1 MGLGNF
7 KVGMPAML
15 AAWSLVVCCGLAAS
29 VPQAAAQSFGSMSA
43 MDLQAARDSY
53 FQSADH
59 DGDFALSSEE
69 QLSAIGASHAELFE
83 CSDSDGDGICSYAE
97 FLDSGQQVFDEL
109 DVNGDGHLSPDEL
122 H

>member
-1 MGLGNF
+1 MRLGNF

-15 AAWSLVVCCGLAAS
+15 AACALIVCCGLAAS
-29 VPQAAAQSFGSMSA
+29 VPQAAAQSFGGVSVT
-43 MDLQAARDSY
+43 DLEAERDS
-53 FQSADH
+53 FFKSADM
-59 DGDFALSSEE
+59 DGDYALSSEE
-69 QLSAIGASHAELFE
+69 QLSAIGTRNAELFE
-83 CSDSDGDGICSYAE
+83 CSDSDGDGVCSYAE

>member
-1 MGLGNF
+1 MRLGNF
-7 KVGMPAML
+7 KVGVPAML

-29 VPQAAAQSFGSMSA
+29 VPQAAAQSFGGVSVT
-43 MDLQAARDSY
+43 DLEAERDS
-53 FQSADH
+53 FFKSADM
-59 DGDFALSSEE
+59 DGDYALSSEE
-69 QLSAIGASHAELFE
+69 QLSAIGTRNAELFE
-83 CSDSDGDGICSYAE
+83 CSDSDGDGVCSYAE